1 MKKYVI
7 AGTGTRGL
15 HMFGKP
21 LVSKYFEFARLAG
34 VFDTNVKRANVFKK
48 MTGGD
53 LEVFEDFDHMLD
65 AVKPDTVIVTTQDA
79 FHDVYIVKA
88 LKKGCDVITEK
99 PMTTDEFKCNNIL
112 RTERET
118 GKKVTVTFNCRY
130 MPFLLEIKKLMMQNI
145 VGEVTSVHFEW
156 LLDQVHGADYF
167 RRWHSNKRI
176 SGGLQIHKA
185 THHFDIINWLIDDE
199 PRIVSAF
206 GSLRFYGSNGTYKGN
221 HCFNCEHKDLC
232 KFYVDK
238 ANNPFYKEFY
248 FDNMDIDGYAPD
260 MCVFRNEIDIEDTLS
275 VSVRYKKGAVMSYTL
290 TAYSPYEGYKININ
304 GTKGRLE
311 IENYAGKHLKE
322 PVKQV
327 RYFDEEHKMTLI
339 DIEEG
344 RGSHGG
350 GDSALLEVLFKGSD
364 EDPYNRHAN
373 SRAGAMSIGIG
384 IAINNSIRE
393 QKQIKI
399 KDILWEL
406 DVD

>member
-1 MKKYVI
+1 
-7 AGTGTRGL
+7 
-15 HMFGKP
+15 MF
-21 LVSKYFEFARLAG
+21 
-34 VFDTNVKRANVFKK
+34 
-48 MTGGD
+48 
-53 LEVFEDFDHMLD
+53 
-65 AVKPDTVIVTTQDA
+65 
-79 FHDVYIVKA
+79 
-88 LKKGCDVITEK
+88 
-99 PMTTDEFKCNNIL
+99 
-112 RTERET
+112 
-118 GKKVTVTFNCRY
+118 
-130 MPFLLEIKKLMMQNI
+130 
-145 VGEVTSVHFEW
+145 
-156 LLDQVHGADYF
+156 
-167 RRWHSNKRI
+167 
-176 SGGLQIHKA
+176 
-185 THHFDIINWLIDDE
+185 
-199 PRIVSAF
+199 
-206 GSLRFYGSNGTYKGN
+206 
-221 HCFNCEHKDLC
+221 
-232 KFYVDK
+232 
-238 ANNPFYKEFY
+238 
-248 FDNMDIDGYAPD
+248 D